1 MALEEPVNSSIYS
14 GISNV
19 RGWAV
24 APQGLQK
31 IEMYVDGA
39 LQGNIPL
46 GGRRSDVG
54 TAYPGYPGSADSGF
68 AMAYN
73 YSNLSA
79 GSHTLTV
86 RAYDPTGGARDAS
99 ASFTVARFA
108 SPFLTDPAAVNLDQA
123 TLARSSNTIAVQNL
137 LAAGQPYTAQ
147 LTWRTATQGFALTQ
161 INPAGGNPTAF
172 SASSPTPS
180 DPLPSIPASG
190 TSTGS
195 GADVTPL
202 SAQPAAGE
210 TIVLALEEP
219 TPGSVYSGISNVRG
233 WAVAPQGLQKI
244 ELYVDGILEGNLPL
258 GGKRTD
264 VGAAYHSYPGAEDSG
279 FAMAY
284 NYSNLTA
291 GPHTLTTRAYD
302 ASGGA
307 RDASAAFTVARF
319 AEAFMA
325 DPAAINLDQAT
336 LARAGNTIT
345 IQKLLAAG
353 QPYNVQLTWHPAAQG
368 FALTQ
373 IEGSMNSCRATLS
386 QSILN
391 VPASGGTGNISVSIP
406 SDCPWTA
413 NSDVP
418 WVIITSGA
426 SGVGSG
432 DVAFTVSENL
442 SNVLRSGTLTIA
454 SQAVTLRQESGDP
467 GGGGQ

>member
-1 MALEEPVNSSIYS
+1 MLRTLLPNICSTLLLGIFLVFVLNLPTVEASSRIVWENNSHSYQRIENALTWPEANTYCELQSGYLATITSKEENDFIFSQFGDPSILLWLGGSDAGNEGTWTWVSDEPWIYSNWEAGEPNNFISENSLMMGDCYGDPCKEWVNKGKWNDQNSDTALWFICEWNSDGQNDRIIMALEEPVNSSIYS

-54 TAYPGYPGSADSGF
+54 TAYPGYPGSA
-68 AMAYN
+68 
-73 YSNLSA
+73 
-79 GSHTLTV
+79 
-86 RAYDPTGGARDAS
+86 
-99 ASFTVARFA
+99 
-108 SPFLTDPAAVNLDQA
+108 
-123 TLARSSNTIAVQNL
+123 
-137 LAAGQPYTAQ
+137 
-147 LTWRTATQGFALTQ
+147 
-161 INPAGGNPTAF
+161 
-172 SASSPTPS
+172 
-180 DPLPSIPASG
+180 
-190 TSTGS
+190 
-195 GADVTPL
+195 
-202 SAQPAAGE
+202 
-210 TIVLALEEP
+210 
-219 TPGSVYSGISNVRG
+219 
-233 WAVAPQGLQKI
+233 
-244 ELYVDGILEGNLPL
+244 
-258 GGKRTD
+258 
-264 VGAAYHSYPGAEDSG
+264 DSG